1 MYLIGYKIDY
11 RAKGTRS
18 IEAIIGGHDDARV
31 VEGGRSRESYR
42 AATAPFRRDRRR
54 TEWIAGGVG
63 RGRRVAAGGRGP
75 ARGVPR
81 QQLLLRDEKRLVR
94 VRPRQ
99 VRLEQHRLALQYAAL
114 PSRLGVLRHLD
125 GGFAVILVSLRWIE
139 TKREN
144 SNFGDT

>member
-1 MYLIGYKIDY
+1 
-11 RAKGTRS
+11 
-18 IEAIIGGHDDARV
+18 
-31 VEGGRSRESYR
+31 
-42 AATAPFRRDRRR
+42 
-54 TEWIAGGVG
+54 
-63 RGRRVAAGGRGP
+63 
-75 ARGVPR
+75 VPR